1 MINTH
6 IEASKIGR
14 QIADQVLD
22 YQRRLGDASSGKQ
35 FRSFTFILLSLFF
48 YTESSPDPDPTVGI
62 QAQSVSAISENQLNA
77 SLDGDHSSAGNSSS
91 VPSRINGTYAN
102 FTTYN
107 HARSSTV
114 VSPENG
120 NIAFCFI
127 LFVFIMACN
136 LSALQLDQASQ
147 EVNKRLLETMEIM
160 KIEMKQRW
168 L

>member
-1 MINTH
+1 MAGKSQTKFSIIKDGWVTR
-6 IEASKIGR
+6 R
-14 QIADQVLD
+14 QVNN
-22 YQRRLGDASSGKQ
+22 SGVSL
-35 FRSFTFILLSLFF
+35 SFYSQFF

-62 QAQSVSAISENQLNA
+62 QAQNVSAISENQLNA

-120 NIAFCFI
+120 NIALYFI
-127 LFVFIMACN
+127 IFVFIMA
-136 LSALQLDQASQ
+136 
-147 EVNKRLLETMEIM
+147 
-160 KIEMKQRW
+160 
-168 L
+168 